1 MEIHLLYKIY
11 FEILPNVNVMYV
23 RNITLYPYII
33 KYQML
38 YLLILEIVIS
48 SMYYYIFYDENTT
61 EAFGDTTFD
70 CFLEE
75 YLG

>member
-38 YLLILEIVIS
+38 YLLIREIVIS
-48 SMYYYIFYDENTT
+48 SMYYYIFYHQNTT
-61 EAFGDTTFD
+61 KPFGDTTFH

>member
-11 FEILPNVNVMYV
+11 FEILPNVNAMYV

-48 SMYYYIFYDENTT
+48 SMYYYIFYDYNTT